1 MSINL
6 NKFDNG
12 TQDTRLSVRDKKQLD
27 SGLQSELQ
35 SAQSRRNQIVKGASM
50 RLFLMAMLVIPS
62 TALAGWSLYEIFL
75 PNGLTNLE
83 IAQLGLGLTLFAW
96 LCMAFW
102 TGIIGFVLQLFN
114 IDPLSLKKKP
124 SQPDFSVSLNQRH
137 AIVMPVYNEDTKRIM
152 VGFEAC
158 IRELMERESGNN
170 FDFFMLSDTRDAEK
184 ADAELRAFARLQ
196 RRIGDYAQHV
206 FYRRRENNTHRKV
219 GNLKEFCERWGG
231 NYEAMIV
238 LDADSVMTGERMED
252 LARRIEQAPNTALIQ
267 TIPMPVRQ
275 NTFFGRFV
283 QFAAHLY
290 SPMLATGLSFWQTD
304 SANYWGHNAIIRIA
318 PFMQHCGL
326 PTLKGRAPFGGEVL
340 SHDFVEAAL
349 LARAGW
355 EAYLLTDTAGS
366 YEEVPSNI
374 VDYAIRDR
382 RWVQGNIQHLGLLNV
397 KGLKMANRLHFLFG
411 AFAYISSLVLF
422 CTLALGTVDALIR
435 ATTVPQFFMSE
446 YQLFPSWQVAR
457 QDMMMVTMW
466 GTAALLFLPKLLGIT
481 LALIKRRS
489 DFGGA
494 WSLIKGATI
503 ELIMAML
510 IAPLM
515 MFYHSYFVISVFFG
529 FSVKW
534 EAQEREGRKVPWS
547 VAIKHTQIMSSLA
560 VAWGVTTFYFTPSL
574 FMWLLPVLVGMVLA
588 APVIRLTSSDALG
601 ITMRKWGVFV
611 IGEEVNEC
619 RALKRLKVA
628 MKHFAISHFAA
639 SRHEVDAP
647 ALPDSLWLTMP
658 EQVLNQKPEVRKPV
672 LAEQM

>member
-1 MSINL
+1 MSTNHSNSL
-6 NKFDNG
+6 
-12 TQDTRLSVRDKKQLD
+12 
-27 SGLQSELQ
+27 GLQEGLQ
-35 SAQSRRNQIVKGASM
+35 TKKPSTDASSTHSHLNTKGEHM
-50 RLFLMAMLVIPS
+50 RLFIMAMLVIPS

-114 IDPLSLKKKP
+114 IDPLSLRKK
-124 SQPDFSVSLNQRH
+124 QCVPDQDSPLVQKH
-137 AIVMPVYNEDTKRIM
+137 AVVMPVYNEDTRRIM

-158 IRELMERESGNN
+158 VREIMGSTQAEQ
-170 FDFFMLSDTRDAEK
+170 FDFFMLSDTRDEQKAE
-184 ADAELRAFARLQ
+184 AELRAWNRMTKRLGQ
-196 RRIGDYAQHV
+196 YASHV
-206 FYRRRENNTHRKV
+206 FYRRREENSHRKV
-219 GNLKEFCERWGG
+219 GNLKDFCERWGA
-231 NYEAMIV
+231 NYESMIV
-238 LDADSVMTGERMED
+238 LDADSIMSGERMLD
-252 LARRIEQAPNTALIQ
+252 LARRIEQNPDTALVQ

-275 NTFFGRFV
+275 DTFFGRFV

-326 PTLKGRAPFGGEVL
+326 PTLEGRAPFGGEVL

-349 LARAGW
+349 LRRAGW
-355 EAYLLTDTAGS
+355 QAYLLTDTTGS

-382 RWVQGNIQHLGLLNV
+382 RWVQGNIQHLGLLKV
-397 KGLKMANRLHFLFG
+397 KGLKTANRLHFLFG

-422 CTLALGTVDALIR
+422 CMLALGTADALIR
-435 ATTVPQFFMSE
+435 ATSVPDFFVSE

-489 DFGGA
+489 EFGGA
-494 WSLIKGATI
+494 FSLLKSAIL
-503 ELIMAML
+503 ELVMAVL

-515 MFYHSYFVISVFFG
+515 MFYHSYFVISVFIG
-529 FSVKW
+529 HSVKW

-547 VAIKHTQIMSSLA
+547 VAFKHTQIMSCLA
-560 VAWGVTTFYFTPSL
+560 VTWGVTTFYYTPSL
-574 FMWLLPVLVGMVLA
+574 FMWLLPVLIGMVLA
-588 APVIRLTSSDALG
+588 APIIRLSSSTHLG
-601 ITMRKWGVFV
+601 VSLRNWGVFV
-611 IGEEVNEC
+611 IDQEVKEC
-619 RALKRLKVA
+619 MALKRLRVA
-628 MKHFAISHFAA
+628 MNYFSISQYKA
-639 SRHEVDAP
+639 EVP
-647 ALPDSLWLTMP
+647 ALPDSLWVTMP
-658 EQVLNQKPEVRKPV
+658 EQALHQKPLPMQGIQQQT
-672 LAEQM
+672 A

>member
-1 MSINL
+1 MSTNHSNSL
-6 NKFDNG
+6 
-12 TQDTRLSVRDKKQLD
+12 
-27 SGLQSELQ
+27 GLQEGLQ
-35 SAQSRRNQIVKGASM
+35 TKKPSTDASSTHSHLNTKGEHM
-50 RLFLMAMLVIPS
+50 RLFIMAMLVIPS

-114 IDPLSLKKKP
+114 IDPLSLRKK
-124 SQPDFSVSLNQRH
+124 QCAPDQDSPLVQKH
-137 AIVMPVYNEDTKRIM
+137 AVVMPVYNEDTRRIM

-158 IRELMERESGNN
+158 VREIMGSTQAEQ
-170 FDFFMLSDTRDAEK
+170 FDFFMLSDTRDEQKAE
-184 ADAELRAFARLQ
+184 AELRAWNRMTKRLGQ
-196 RRIGDYAQHV
+196 YASHV
-206 FYRRRENNTHRKV
+206 FYRRREENSHRKV
-219 GNLKEFCERWGG
+219 GNLKDFCERWGA
-231 NYEAMIV
+231 NYESMIV
-238 LDADSVMTGERMED
+238 LDADSIMSGERMLD
-252 LARRIEQAPNTALIQ
+252 LARRIEQNPETALVQ

-275 NTFFGRFV
+275 DTFFGRFV

-326 PTLKGRAPFGGEVL
+326 PTLEGRAPFGGEVL

-349 LARAGW
+349 LRRAGW
-355 EAYLLTDTAGS
+355 QAYLLTDTTGS

-382 RWVQGNIQHLGLLNV
+382 RWVQGNIQHLGLLKV
-397 KGLKMANRLHFLFG
+397 KGLKTANRLHFLFG

-422 CTLALGTVDALIR
+422 CMLALGTADALIR
-435 ATTVPQFFMSE
+435 ATSVPDFFVSE

-489 DFGGA
+489 EFGGA
-494 WSLIKGATI
+494 FSLLKSAIL
-503 ELIMAML
+503 ELVMAVL

-515 MFYHSYFVISVFFG
+515 MFYHSYFVISVFIG
-529 FSVKW
+529 HSVKW

-547 VAIKHTQIMSSLA
+547 VAFKHTQIMSCLA
-560 VAWGVTTFYFTPSL
+560 VTWGVTTFYYTPSL
-574 FMWLLPVLVGMVLA
+574 FMWLLPVLIGMVLA
-588 APVIRLTSSDALG
+588 APIIRLSSSTHLG
-601 ITMRKWGVFV
+601 VSLRNWGVFV
-611 IGEEVNEC
+611 IDQEVKEC
-619 RALKRLKVA
+619 MALKRLRVA
-628 MKHFAISHFAA
+628 MNYFSISQYKA
-639 SRHEVDAP
+639 EVP
-647 ALPDSLWLTMP
+647 ALPDSLWVTMP
-658 EQVLNQKPEVRKPV
+658 EQALHQKPLPMQGIQQQ
-672 LAEQM
+672 AA

>member
-1 MSINL
+1 MSTNHSNSL
-6 NKFDNG
+6 
-12 TQDTRLSVRDKKQLD
+12 
-27 SGLQSELQ
+27 GLQEGLQ
-35 SAQSRRNQIVKGASM
+35 TKKPSTDASSTHSHLNTKGEHM
-50 RLFLMAMLVIPS
+50 RLFIMAMLVIPS

-114 IDPLSLKKKP
+114 IDPLSLRKK
-124 SQPDFSVSLNQRH
+124 QCAPDQVSPLVQKH
-137 AIVMPVYNEDTKRIM
+137 AVVMPVYNEDTRRIM

-158 IRELMERESGNN
+158 VREIMGSTQAEQ
-170 FDFFMLSDTRDAEK
+170 FDFFMLSDTRDEQKAE
-184 ADAELRAFARLQ
+184 AELRAWNRMTKRLG
-196 RRIGDYAQHV
+196 RYASHV
-206 FYRRRENNTHRKV
+206 FYRRREENSHRKV
-219 GNLKEFCERWGG
+219 GNLKDFCERWGA
-231 NYEAMIV
+231 NYESMIV
-238 LDADSVMTGERMED
+238 LDADSIMSGERMLD
-252 LARRIEQAPNTALIQ
+252 LARRIEQNPETALVQ

-275 NTFFGRFV
+275 DTFFGRFV

-326 PTLKGRAPFGGEVL
+326 PTLEGRAPFGGEVL

-349 LARAGW
+349 LRRAGW
-355 EAYLLTDTAGS
+355 QAYLLTDTTGS

-382 RWVQGNIQHLGLLNV
+382 RWVQGNIQHLGLLKV
-397 KGLKMANRLHFLFG
+397 KGLKTANRLHFLFG

-422 CTLALGTVDALIR
+422 CMLALGTADALIR
-435 ATTVPQFFMSE
+435 ATSVPDFFVSE

-489 DFGGA
+489 EFGGA
-494 WSLIKGATI
+494 FSLLKSAIL
-503 ELIMAML
+503 ELVMAVL

-515 MFYHSYFVISVFFG
+515 MFYHSYFVISVFIG
-529 FSVKW
+529 HSVKW

-547 VAIKHTQIMSSLA
+547 VAFKHTQIMSCLA
-560 VAWGVTTFYFTPSL
+560 VIWGVTTFYYTPSL
-574 FMWLLPVLVGMVLA
+574 FMWLLPVLIGMVLA
-588 APVIRLTSSDALG
+588 APIIRLSSSTHLG
-601 ITMRKWGVFV
+601 VSLRNWGVFV
-611 IGEEVNEC
+611 IDQEVKEC
-619 RALKRLKVA
+619 MALKRLRVA
-628 MKHFAISHFAA
+628 MNYFSISQYKA
-639 SRHEVDAP
+639 EVP
-647 ALPDSLWLTMP
+647 ALPDSLWVTMP
-658 EQVLNQKPEVRKPV
+658 EQALHQKPLPMQGIQQQ
-672 LAEQM
+672 AA

>member
-6 NKFDNG
+6 SKPNSK
-12 TQDTRLSVRDKKQLD
+12 QLSVANTR
-27 SGLQSELQ
+27 ERAN
-35 SAQSRRNQIVKGASM
+35 SAPTASNLIIKGEHM
-50 RLFLMAMLVIPS
+50 RLFIMAMLVIPS

-102 TGIIGFVLQLFN
+102 TGIIGFVLKLFR
-114 IDPLSLKKKP
+114 IDPLSLRKEQAAPGQDDKI
-124 SQPDFSVSLNQRH
+124 NQRH
-137 AIVMPVYNEDTKRIM
+137 AIVMPVYNEDTRRIM

-158 IRELMERESGNN
+158 VREIMKTSHSAQ
-170 FDFFMLSDTRDAEK
+170 FDFYMLSDTRDDDK
-184 ADAELRAFARLQ
+184 ADAELRAWQRMMKRLGSYSSQ
-196 RRIGDYAQHV
+196 V
-206 FYRRRENNTHRKV
+206 FYRRREKNLHRKV
-219 GNLKEFCERWGG
+219 GNLKDFCERWGA
-231 NYEAMIV
+231 NYESMIV
-238 LDADSVMTGERMED
+238 LDADSIMTAERMLD
-252 LARRIEQAPNTALIQ
+252 LARRIEQNPDTALVQ

-326 PTLKGRAPFGGEVL
+326 PTLEGRAPFGGEIL

-349 LARAGW
+349 LRRAGW
-355 EAYLLTDTAGS
+355 QAYLLTDTTGS

-382 RWVQGNIQHLGLLNV
+382 RWVQGNIQHLGLLKV
-397 KGLKMANRLHFLFG
+397 KGLKTANRLHFLFG

-422 CTLALGTVDALIR
+422 CMLALGTTDALIR
-435 ATTVPQFFMSE
+435 ATSVPEFFMSE

-481 LALIKRRS
+481 LALIQRRAE
-489 DFGGA
+489 FGGA
-494 WSLIKGATI
+494 LGLLKSATL
-503 ELIMAML
+503 ELLMAVL

-515 MFYHSYFVISVFFG
+515 MFYHSYFVLSVFVG
-529 FSVKW
+529 HSVKW
-534 EAQEREGRKVPWS
+534 EAQEREGRKVPWR
-547 VAIKHTQIMSSLA
+547 VAIKHTQLMSCLA
-560 VAWGVTTFYFTPSL
+560 IAWGVTTFYFTPSL
-574 FMWLLPVLVGMVLA
+574 FMWLLPVLSGMVLA

-601 ITMRKWGVFV
+601 IQMRKWGIFV
-611 IGEEVNEC
+611 IDQEVTEC
-619 RALKRLKVA
+619 MALKRLRVG
-628 MKHFAISHFAA
+628 MQHFAISQYQPDTP
-639 SRHEVDAP
+639 S
-647 ALPDSLWLTMP
+647 LPQSLWVSMP
-658 EQVLNQKPEVRKPV
+658 EQALNQKPLPKHVGARQP
-672 LAEQM
+672 A

>member
-1 MSINL
+1 MSTNHSNSL
-6 NKFDNG
+6 
-12 TQDTRLSVRDKKQLD
+12 
-27 SGLQSELQ
+27 GLQEGLQ
-35 SAQSRRNQIVKGASM
+35 TKKPSTDASSTHSHLNTKGEHM
-50 RLFLMAMLVIPS
+50 RLFIMAMLVIPS

-114 IDPLSLKKKP
+114 IDPLSLRKK
-124 SQPDFSVSLNQRH
+124 QCVPDQDSPLVQKH
-137 AIVMPVYNEDTKRIM
+137 AVVMPVYNEDTRRIM

-158 IRELMERESGNN
+158 VREIMGSAQAEQ
-170 FDFFMLSDTRDAEK
+170 FDFFMLSDTRDEQKAE
-184 ADAELRAFARLQ
+184 AELRAWNRMTKRLG
-196 RRIGDYAQHV
+196 RYASHV
-206 FYRRRENNTHRKV
+206 LYRRREEKSHRKV
-219 GNLKEFCERWGG
+219 GNLKDFCERWGA
-231 NYEAMIV
+231 NYESMIV
-238 LDADSVMTGERMED
+238 LDADSIMSGERMLD
-252 LARRIEQAPNTALIQ
+252 LARRIEQNPDTALVQ

-275 NTFFGRFV
+275 DTFFGRFV

-326 PTLKGRAPFGGEVL
+326 PTLEGRAPFGGEVL

-349 LARAGW
+349 LRRAGW
-355 EAYLLTDTAGS
+355 QAYLLTDTTGS

-382 RWVQGNIQHLGLLNV
+382 RWVQGNIQHLGLLKV
-397 KGLKMANRLHFLFG
+397 KGLKTANRLHFLFG

-422 CTLALGTVDALIR
+422 CMLALGTADALIR
-435 ATTVPQFFMSE
+435 ATSVPDFFVSE

-489 DFGGA
+489 EFGGA
-494 WSLIKGATI
+494 FSLLKSAIL
-503 ELIMAML
+503 ELVMAVL

-515 MFYHSYFVISVFFG
+515 MFYHSYFVISVFIG
-529 FSVKW
+529 HSVKW

-547 VAIKHTQIMSSLA
+547 VAFKHTQIMSCLA
-560 VAWGVTTFYFTPSL
+560 VIWGVTTFYYTPSL
-574 FMWLLPVLVGMVLA
+574 FMWLLPVLIGMVLA
-588 APVIRLTSSDALG
+588 APIIRLSSSTHLG
-601 ITMRKWGVFV
+601 VSLRNWGVFV
-611 IGEEVNEC
+611 IDQEVKEC
-619 RALKRLKVA
+619 MALKRLRVA
-628 MKHFAISHFAA
+628 MNYFSISQYKA
-639 SRHEVDAP
+639 EVP
-647 ALPDSLWLTMP
+647 ALPDSLWVTMP
-658 EQVLNQKPEVRKPV
+658 EQALHQKPLPMQGIQQQT
-672 LAEQM
+672 A

>member
-1 MSINL
+1 MSTNHSNSL
-6 NKFDNG
+6 
-12 TQDTRLSVRDKKQLD
+12 
-27 SGLQSELQ
+27 GLQEGLQ
-35 SAQSRRNQIVKGASM
+35 TKKPSTDASSTHSHLNTKGEHM
-50 RLFLMAMLVIPS
+50 RLFIMAMLVIPS

-114 IDPLSLKKKP
+114 IDPLSLRKK
-124 SQPDFSVSLNQRH
+124 QCAPDQDSPLVQKH
-137 AIVMPVYNEDTKRIM
+137 AVVMPVYNEDTRRIM

-158 IRELMERESGNN
+158 VREIMGSAQAEQ
-170 FDFFMLSDTRDAEK
+170 FDFFMLSDTRDEQKAE
-184 ADAELRAFARLQ
+184 AELRAWNRMTKRLG
-196 RRIGDYAQHV
+196 RYASHV
-206 FYRRRENNTHRKV
+206 FYRRREENSHRKV
-219 GNLKEFCERWGG
+219 GNLKDFCERWGA
-231 NYEAMIV
+231 NYESMIV
-238 LDADSVMTGERMED
+238 LDADSIMSGERMLD
-252 LARRIEQAPNTALIQ
+252 LARRIEQNPETALVQ

-275 NTFFGRFV
+275 DTFFGRFV

-326 PTLKGRAPFGGEVL
+326 PTLEGRAPFGGEVL

-349 LARAGW
+349 LRRAGW
-355 EAYLLTDTAGS
+355 RAYLLTDTTGS

-382 RWVQGNIQHLGLLNV
+382 RWVQGNIQHLGLLKV
-397 KGLKMANRLHFLFG
+397 KGLKTANRLHFLFG

-422 CTLALGTVDALIR
+422 CMLALGTADALIR
-435 ATTVPQFFMSE
+435 ATSVPDFFVSE

-489 DFGGA
+489 EFGGA
-494 WSLIKGATI
+494 FSLLKSAIL
-503 ELIMAML
+503 ELVMAVL

-515 MFYHSYFVISVFFG
+515 MFYHSYFVISVFIG
-529 FSVKW
+529 HSVKW

-547 VAIKHTQIMSSLA
+547 VAFKHTQIMSCLA
-560 VAWGVTTFYFTPSL
+560 VIWGVTTFYYTPSL
-574 FMWLLPVLVGMVLA
+574 FMWLLPVLIGMVLA
-588 APVIRLTSSDALG
+588 APIIRLSSSTHLG
-601 ITMRKWGVFV
+601 VSLRNWGVFV
-611 IGEEVNEC
+611 IDQEVKEC
-619 RALKRLKVA
+619 MALKRLRVA
-628 MKHFAISHFAA
+628 MNYFSISQYKA
-639 SRHEVDAP
+639 EVP
-647 ALPDSLWLTMP
+647 ALPDSLWVTMP
-658 EQVLNQKPEVRKPV
+658 EQALHQKPLPMQGIQQQ
-672 LAEQM
+672 AA

>member
-1 MSINL
+1 
-6 NKFDNG
+6 
-12 TQDTRLSVRDKKQLD
+12 
-27 SGLQSELQ
+27 
-35 SAQSRRNQIVKGASM
+35 M
-50 RLFLMAMLVIPS
+50 RLFIMAMLVIPS

-102 TGIIGFVLQLFN
+102 TGIIGFFLQLFN
-114 IDPLSLKKKP
+114 IDPLSLRRNQTP
-124 SQPDFSVSLNQRH
+124 PDATVSLTQKH
-137 AIVMPVYNEDTKRIM
+137 AVVMPVYNEDTRRIM

-158 IRELMERESGNN
+158 IRELMESDNSSK
-170 FDFFMLSDTRDAEK
+170 FDFFMLSDTRDMEK
-184 ADAELRAFARLQ
+184 ADAELRAFSRLKKRLGAFSSQ
-196 RRIGDYAQHV
+196 V
-206 FYRRRENNTHRKV
+206 FYRRREQNLHRKV
-219 GNLKEFCERWGG
+219 GNLKEFCERWGA
-231 NYEAMIV
+231 NYESMIV
-238 LDADSVMTGERMED
+238 LDADSVMTGERMQD
-252 LARRIEQAPNTALIQ
+252 LARRIEQNPDTALVQ

-326 PTLKGRAPFGGEVL
+326 PTLEGRAPFGGEIL

-349 LARAGW
+349 LRRAGW
-355 EAYLLTDTAGS
+355 QAYLLTDTTGS

-411 AFAYISSLVLF
+411 AFAYISSLILF
-422 CTLALGTVDALIR
+422 CMLALGTADALIR
-435 ATTVPQFFMSE
+435 ATSVPEFFVSE

-481 LALIKRRS
+481 LALIKRRGE
-489 DFGGA
+489 FGGA
-494 WSLIKGATI
+494 WSLLKGAAI
-503 ELIMAML
+503 ELTMAVL

-515 MFYHSYFVISVFFG
+515 MFYHSYFVISVFVG
-529 FSVKW
+529 HSVKW
-534 EAQEREGRKVPWS
+534 EAQEREGRKVPWK
-547 VAIKHTQIMSSLA
+547 VAIKHTQIMSCLA

-588 APVIRLTSSDALG
+588 APVIRLTSSDKLG
-601 ITMRKWGVFV
+601 IAMRKWGVF
-611 IGEEVNEC
+611 IIDQEVNEC
-619 RALKRLKVA
+619 KALKRLRVA
-628 MKHFAISHFAA
+628 MGYFAISQHKA
-639 SRHEVDAP
+639 EVP
-647 ALPDSLWLTMP
+647 ALPDNVWQSMP
-658 EQVLNQKPEVRKPV
+658 EQVLSQKPLPMRHRLPNS
-672 LAEQM
+672 A

>member
-1 MSINL
+1 MSTNHSNSL
-6 NKFDNG
+6 
-12 TQDTRLSVRDKKQLD
+12 
-27 SGLQSELQ
+27 GLQEGLQ
-35 SAQSRRNQIVKGASM
+35 TKKPSTDASSTHSHLNTKGEHM
-50 RLFLMAMLVIPS
+50 RLFIMAMLVIPS

-114 IDPLSLKKKP
+114 IDPLSLRKK
-124 SQPDFSVSLNQRH
+124 QCAPDQDSPLVQKH
-137 AIVMPVYNEDTKRIM
+137 AVVMPVYNEDTRRIM

-158 IRELMERESGNN
+158 VREIMGSAQAEQ
-170 FDFFMLSDTRDAEK
+170 FDFFMLSDTRDEQKAE
-184 ADAELRAFARLQ
+184 AELRAWNRMTKRLG
-196 RRIGDYAQHV
+196 RYASHV
-206 FYRRRENNTHRKV
+206 LYRRREEKSHRKV
-219 GNLKEFCERWGG
+219 GNLKDFCERWGA
-231 NYEAMIV
+231 NYESMIV
-238 LDADSVMTGERMED
+238 LDADSIMSGERMLD
-252 LARRIEQAPNTALIQ
+252 LARRIEQNPDTALVQ

-275 NTFFGRFV
+275 DTFFGRFV

-326 PTLKGRAPFGGEVL
+326 PTLEGRAPFGGEVL

-349 LARAGW
+349 LRRAGW
-355 EAYLLTDTAGS
+355 QAYLLTDTTGS

-382 RWVQGNIQHLGLLNV
+382 RWVQGNIQHLGLLKV
-397 KGLKMANRLHFLFG
+397 KGLKTANRLHFLFG

-422 CTLALGTVDALIR
+422 CMLALGTADALIR
-435 ATTVPQFFMSE
+435 ATSVPDFFVSE

-489 DFGGA
+489 EFGGA
-494 WSLIKGATI
+494 FSLLKSAIL
-503 ELIMAML
+503 ELVMAVL

-515 MFYHSYFVISVFFG
+515 MFYHSYFVISVFIG
-529 FSVKW
+529 HSVKW

-547 VAIKHTQIMSSLA
+547 VAFKHTQIMSCLA
-560 VAWGVTTFYFTPSL
+560 VIWGVTTFYYTPSL
-574 FMWLLPVLVGMVLA
+574 FMWLLPVLIGMVLA
-588 APVIRLTSSDALG
+588 APIIRLYSSTHLG
-601 ITMRKWGVFV
+601 VSLRNWGVFV
-611 IGEEVNEC
+611 IDQEVKEC
-619 RALKRLKVA
+619 MALKRLRVA
-628 MKHFAISHFAA
+628 MNYFSISQYKA
-639 SRHEVDAP
+639 EVP
-647 ALPDSLWLTMP
+647 ALPDSLWVTMP
-658 EQVLNQKPEVRKPV
+658 EQALHQKPLPMQGIQQQT
-672 LAEQM
+672 A

>member
-1 MSINL
+1 MSTNHSNSL
-6 NKFDNG
+6 
-12 TQDTRLSVRDKKQLD
+12 
-27 SGLQSELQ
+27 GLQEGLQ
-35 SAQSRRNQIVKGASM
+35 TKKPSTDASSTHSHLNTKGEHM
-50 RLFLMAMLVIPS
+50 RLFIMAMLVIPS

-114 IDPLSLKKKP
+114 IDPLSLRKK
-124 SQPDFSVSLNQRH
+124 QCAPDQDSPLVQKH
-137 AIVMPVYNEDTKRIM
+137 AVVMPVYNEDTRRIM

-158 IRELMERESGNN
+158 VREIMGSTQAEQ
-170 FDFFMLSDTRDAEK
+170 FDFFMLSDTRDEQKAE
-184 ADAELRAFARLQ
+184 AELRAWNRMTKRLGQ
-196 RRIGDYAQHV
+196 YASHV
-206 FYRRRENNTHRKV
+206 FYRRREENSHRKV
-219 GNLKEFCERWGG
+219 GNLKDFCERWGA
-231 NYEAMIV
+231 NYESMIV
-238 LDADSVMTGERMED
+238 LDADSIMSGERMLD
-252 LARRIEQAPNTALIQ
+252 LARRIEQNPDTALVQ

-275 NTFFGRFV
+275 DTFFGRFV

-326 PTLKGRAPFGGEVL
+326 PTLEGRAPFGGEVL

-349 LARAGW
+349 LRRAGW
-355 EAYLLTDTAGS
+355 QAYLLTDTTGS

-382 RWVQGNIQHLGLLNV
+382 RWVQGNIQHLGLLKV
-397 KGLKMANRLHFLFG
+397 KGLKTANRLHFLFG

-422 CTLALGTVDALIR
+422 CMLALGTADALIR
-435 ATTVPQFFMSE
+435 ATSVPDFFVSE

-489 DFGGA
+489 EFGGA
-494 WSLIKGATI
+494 FSLLKSAIL
-503 ELIMAML
+503 ELVMAVL

-515 MFYHSYFVISVFFG
+515 MFYHSYFVISVFIG
-529 FSVKW
+529 HSVKW

-547 VAIKHTQIMSSLA
+547 VAFKHTQIMSCLA
-560 VAWGVTTFYFTPSL
+560 VIWGVTTFYYTPSL
-574 FMWLLPVLVGMVLA
+574 FMWLLPVLIGMVLA
-588 APVIRLTSSDALG
+588 APIIRLSSSTHLG
-601 ITMRKWGVFV
+601 VSLRNWGVFV
-611 IGEEVNEC
+611 IDQEVKEC
-619 RALKRLKVA
+619 RALKRLRVA
-628 MKHFAISHFAA
+628 MNYFSISQYKA
-639 SRHEVDAP
+639 EVP
-647 ALPDSLWLTMP
+647 ALPDSLWVTMP
-658 EQVLNQKPEVRKPV
+658 EQALHQKPLPMQGIQQQ
-672 LAEQM
+672 AA

>member
-1 MSINL
+1 MSTNHS
-6 NKFDNG
+6 N
-12 TQDTRLSVRDKKQLD
+12 SLD
-27 SGLQSELQ
+27 LQEGLQPKKPSTDASSTHSHL
-35 SAQSRRNQIVKGASM
+35 NTKGEHM
-50 RLFLMAMLVIPS
+50 RLFIMAMLVIPS

-114 IDPLSLKKKP
+114 IDPLSLRKK
-124 SQPDFSVSLNQRH
+124 QCAPDQDSPLVQKH
-137 AIVMPVYNEDTKRIM
+137 AVVMPVYNEDTRRIM

-158 IRELMERESGNN
+158 VREIMGSTQAEQ
-170 FDFFMLSDTRDAEK
+170 FDFFMLSDTRDEQKAE
-184 ADAELRAFARLQ
+184 AELRAWNRMTKRLG
-196 RRIGDYAQHV
+196 RYASHV
-206 FYRRRENNTHRKV
+206 FYRRREENSHRKV
-219 GNLKEFCERWGG
+219 GNLKDFCERWGA
-231 NYEAMIV
+231 NYESMIV
-238 LDADSVMTGERMED
+238 LDADSVMSGERMLD
-252 LARRIEQAPNTALIQ
+252 LARRIEQNPDTALVQ

-275 NTFFGRFV
+275 DTFFGRFV

-326 PTLKGRAPFGGEVL
+326 PTLEGRAPFGGEVL

-349 LARAGW
+349 LRRAGW
-355 EAYLLTDTAGS
+355 QAYLLTDTTGS

-397 KGLKMANRLHFLFG
+397 KGLKTANRLHFLFG

-422 CTLALGTVDALIR
+422 CMLALGTADALIR
-435 ATTVPQFFMSE
+435 ATSVPEFFVSE

-466 GTAALLFLPKLLGIT
+466 GTAALLFLPKLLGIA

-489 DFGGA
+489 EFGGGF
-494 WSLIKGATI
+494 SLLKSAML
-503 ELIMAML
+503 ELVMAVL

-515 MFYHSYFVISVFFG
+515 MFYHSYFVVSVFIG
-529 FSVKW
+529 HSVKW

-547 VAIKHTQIMSSLA
+547 VAFKHTQIMSCLA
-560 VAWGVTTFYFTPSL
+560 VIWGVTTFYFTPSL
-574 FMWLLPVLVGMVLA
+574 FMWLLPVLIGMVLA
-588 APVIRLTSSDALG
+588 APIIRLSSSTQLG
-601 ITMRKWGVFV
+601 VSLRKWGVFV
-611 IGEEVNEC
+611 IDQEVKEC
-619 RALKRLKVA
+619 MALKRLRVS
-628 MKHFAISHFAA
+628 MDYFSISQYKAQ
-639 SRHEVDAP
+639 VP
-647 ALPDSLWLTMP
+647 ALPDSLWVTMP
-658 EQVLNQKPEVRKPV
+658 EQALNQKPLPMHGIHQQ
-672 LAEQM
+672 AA

>member
-1 MSINL
+1 MSTNHSNSL
-6 NKFDNG
+6 
-12 TQDTRLSVRDKKQLD
+12 
-27 SGLQSELQ
+27 GLQEGLQ
-35 SAQSRRNQIVKGASM
+35 TKKPSTDASSTHSHLNTKGEHM
-50 RLFLMAMLVIPS
+50 RLFIMAMLVIPS

-114 IDPLSLKKKP
+114 IDPLSLRKK
-124 SQPDFSVSLNQRH
+124 QCVPDQDSPLVQKH
-137 AIVMPVYNEDTKRIM
+137 AVVMPVYNEDTRRIM

-158 IRELMERESGNN
+158 VREIMGSAQAEQ
-170 FDFFMLSDTRDAEK
+170 FDFFMLSDTRDEQKAE
-184 ADAELRAFARLQ
+184 AELRAWNRMTKRLG
-196 RRIGDYAQHV
+196 RYASHV
-206 FYRRRENNTHRKV
+206 LYRRREENSHRKV
-219 GNLKEFCERWGG
+219 GNLKDFCERWGA
-231 NYEAMIV
+231 NYESMIV
-238 LDADSVMTGERMED
+238 LDADSIMSGERMLD
-252 LARRIEQAPNTALIQ
+252 LARRIEQNPDTALVQ

-275 NTFFGRFV
+275 DTFFGRFV

-326 PTLKGRAPFGGEVL
+326 PTLEGRAPFGGEVL

-349 LARAGW
+349 LRRAGW
-355 EAYLLTDTAGS
+355 QAYLLTDTTGS

-382 RWVQGNIQHLGLLNV
+382 RWVQGNIQHLGLLKV
-397 KGLKMANRLHFLFG
+397 KGLKTANRLHFLFG

-422 CTLALGTVDALIR
+422 CMLALGTADALIR
-435 ATTVPQFFMSE
+435 ATSVPDFFVSE

-489 DFGGA
+489 EFGGA
-494 WSLIKGATI
+494 FSLLKSAIL
-503 ELIMAML
+503 ELVMAVL

-515 MFYHSYFVISVFFG
+515 MFYHSYFVISVFIG
-529 FSVKW
+529 HSVKW

-547 VAIKHTQIMSSLA
+547 VAFKHTQIMSCLA
-560 VAWGVTTFYFTPSL
+560 VIWGVTTFYYTPSL
-574 FMWLLPVLVGMVLA
+574 FMWLLPVLIGMVLA
-588 APVIRLTSSDALG
+588 APIIRLSSSTHLG
-601 ITMRKWGVFV
+601 VSLRNWGVFV
-611 IGEEVNEC
+611 IDQEVKEC
-619 RALKRLKVA
+619 MALKRLRVA
-628 MKHFAISHFAA
+628 MNYFSISQYKA
-639 SRHEVDAP
+639 EVP
-647 ALPDSLWLTMP
+647 ALPDSLWVTMP
-658 EQVLNQKPEVRKPV
+658 EQALHQKPLPMQGIQQQT
-672 LAEQM
+672 A

>member
-1 MSINL
+1 MSTNHSNSL
-6 NKFDNG
+6 
-12 TQDTRLSVRDKKQLD
+12 
-27 SGLQSELQ
+27 GLQEGLQ
-35 SAQSRRNQIVKGASM
+35 TKKPSTDASSTHSHLNTKGEHM
-50 RLFLMAMLVIPS
+50 RLFIMAMLVIPS

-114 IDPLSLKKKP
+114 IDPLSLRKK
-124 SQPDFSVSLNQRH
+124 QCVPDQDSPLVQKH
-137 AIVMPVYNEDTKRIM
+137 AVVMPVYNEDTRRIM

-158 IRELMERESGNN
+158 VREIMGSAQAEQ
-170 FDFFMLSDTRDAEK
+170 FDFFMLSDTRDEQKAE
-184 ADAELRAFARLQ
+184 AELRAWNRMTKRLG
-196 RRIGDYAQHV
+196 RYASHV
-206 FYRRRENNTHRKV
+206 LYRRREENSHRKV
-219 GNLKEFCERWGG
+219 GNLKDFCERWGA
-231 NYEAMIV
+231 NYESMIV
-238 LDADSVMTGERMED
+238 LDADSIMSGERMLD
-252 LARRIEQAPNTALIQ
+252 LARRIEQNPDTALVQ

-275 NTFFGRFV
+275 DTFFGRFV

-326 PTLKGRAPFGGEVL
+326 PTLEGRAPFGGEVL

-349 LARAGW
+349 LRRAGW
-355 EAYLLTDTAGS
+355 QAYLLTDTTGS

-382 RWVQGNIQHLGLLNV
+382 RWVQGNIQHLGLLKV
-397 KGLKMANRLHFLFG
+397 KGLKTANRLHFLFG

-422 CTLALGTVDALIR
+422 CMLALGTADALIR
-435 ATTVPQFFMSE
+435 ATSVPDFFVSE

-489 DFGGA
+489 EFGGA
-494 WSLIKGATI
+494 FSLLKSAIL
-503 ELIMAML
+503 ELVMAVL

-515 MFYHSYFVISVFFG
+515 MFYHSYFVISVFIG
-529 FSVKW
+529 HSVKW

-547 VAIKHTQIMSSLA
+547 VAFKHTQIMSCLA
-560 VAWGVTTFYFTPSL
+560 VIWGVTTFYYTPSL
-574 FMWLLPVLVGMVLA
+574 FMWLLPVLIGMVLA
-588 APVIRLTSSDALG
+588 APIIRLSSSTHLG
-601 ITMRKWGVFV
+601 VSLRNWGVFV
-611 IGEEVNEC
+611 IDQEVKEC
-619 RALKRLKVA
+619 MALKRLRVA
-628 MKHFAISHFAA
+628 MNYFSISQYKA
-639 SRHEVDAP
+639 EVP
-647 ALPDSLWLTMP
+647 ALPDSLWVTMP
-658 EQVLNQKPEVRKPV
+658 EQALHQKPLPMQGIQQQ
-672 LAEQM
+672 AA

>member
-1 MSINL
+1 MSTNHSNSL
-6 NKFDNG
+6 
-12 TQDTRLSVRDKKQLD
+12 
-27 SGLQSELQ
+27 GLQEGLQ
-35 SAQSRRNQIVKGASM
+35 TKKPSTDASSTHSHLNTKGEHM
-50 RLFLMAMLVIPS
+50 RLFIMAMLVIPS

-114 IDPLSLKKKP
+114 IDPLSLRKK
-124 SQPDFSVSLNQRH
+124 QCAPDQVSPLVQKH
-137 AIVMPVYNEDTKRIM
+137 AVVMPVYNEDTRRIM

-158 IRELMERESGNN
+158 VREIMGSAQAEQ
-170 FDFFMLSDTRDAEK
+170 FDFFMLSDTRDEQKAE
-184 ADAELRAFARLQ
+184 AELRAWNRMTKRLG
-196 RRIGDYAQHV
+196 RYASHV
-206 FYRRRENNTHRKV
+206 FYRRREENSHRKV
-219 GNLKEFCERWGG
+219 GNLKDFCERWGA
-231 NYEAMIV
+231 NYESMIV
-238 LDADSVMTGERMED
+238 LDADSIMSGERMLD
-252 LARRIEQAPNTALIQ
+252 LARRIEQNPETALVQ

-275 NTFFGRFV
+275 DTFFGRFV

-326 PTLKGRAPFGGEVL
+326 PTLEGRAPFGGEVL

-349 LARAGW
+349 LRRAGW
-355 EAYLLTDTAGS
+355 QAYLLTDTTGS

-382 RWVQGNIQHLGLLNV
+382 RWVQGNIQHLGLLKV
-397 KGLKMANRLHFLFG
+397 KGLKTANRLHFLFG

-422 CTLALGTVDALIR
+422 CMLALGTADALIR
-435 ATTVPQFFMSE
+435 ATSVPDFFVSE

-489 DFGGA
+489 EFGGA
-494 WSLIKGATI
+494 FSLLKSAIL
-503 ELIMAML
+503 ELVMAVL

-515 MFYHSYFVISVFFG
+515 MFYHSYFVISVFIG
-529 FSVKW
+529 HSVKW

-547 VAIKHTQIMSSLA
+547 VAFKHTQIMSCLA
-560 VAWGVTTFYFTPSL
+560 VIWGVTTFYYTPSL
-574 FMWLLPVLVGMVLA
+574 FMWLLPVLIGMVLA
-588 APVIRLTSSDALG
+588 ALIIRLSSSTHLG
-601 ITMRKWGVFV
+601 VSLRNWGVFV
-611 IGEEVNEC
+611 IDQEVKEC
-619 RALKRLKVA
+619 MALKRLRVA
-628 MKHFAISHFAA
+628 MNYFSISQYKA
-639 SRHEVDAP
+639 EVP
-647 ALPDSLWLTMP
+647 ALPDSLWVTMP
-658 EQVLNQKPEVRKPV
+658 EQALHQKPLPMQGIQQQ
-672 LAEQM
+672 AA

>member
-1 MSINL
+1 MSTNHSNSL
-6 NKFDNG
+6 
-12 TQDTRLSVRDKKQLD
+12 
-27 SGLQSELQ
+27 GLQEGLQ
-35 SAQSRRNQIVKGASM
+35 TKKPSTDASSTHSHLNTKGEHM
-50 RLFLMAMLVIPS
+50 RLFIMAMLVIPS

-114 IDPLSLKKKP
+114 IDPLSLRKK
-124 SQPDFSVSLNQRH
+124 QCAPDQDSPLVQKH
-137 AIVMPVYNEDTKRIM
+137 AVVMPVYNEDTRRIM

-158 IRELMERESGNN
+158 VREIMGSAQAEQ
-170 FDFFMLSDTRDAEK
+170 FDFFMLSDTRDEQKAE
-184 ADAELRAFARLQ
+184 AELRAWNRMTKRLG
-196 RRIGDYAQHV
+196 RYASHV
-206 FYRRRENNTHRKV
+206 FYRRREENSHRKV
-219 GNLKEFCERWGG
+219 GNLKDFCERWGA
-231 NYEAMIV
+231 NYESMIV
-238 LDADSVMTGERMED
+238 LDADSIMSGERMLD
-252 LARRIEQAPNTALIQ
+252 LARRIEQNPETALVQ

-275 NTFFGRFV
+275 DTFFGRFV

-326 PTLKGRAPFGGEVL
+326 PTLEGRAPFGGEVL

-349 LARAGW
+349 LRRAGW
-355 EAYLLTDTAGS
+355 QAYLLTDTTGS

-382 RWVQGNIQHLGLLNV
+382 RWVQGNIQHLGLLKV
-397 KGLKMANRLHFLFG
+397 KGLKTANRLHFLFG

-422 CTLALGTVDALIR
+422 CMLALGTADALIR
-435 ATTVPQFFMSE
+435 ATSVPDFFVSE

-489 DFGGA
+489 EFGGA
-494 WSLIKGATI
+494 FSLLKSAIL
-503 ELIMAML
+503 ELVMAVL

-515 MFYHSYFVISVFFG
+515 MFYHSYFVISVFIG
-529 FSVKW
+529 HSVKW

-547 VAIKHTQIMSSLA
+547 VAFKHTQIMSCLA
-560 VAWGVTTFYFTPSL
+560 VIWGVTTFYYTPSL
-574 FMWLLPVLVGMVLA
+574 FMWLLPVLIGMVLA
-588 APVIRLTSSDALG
+588 APIIRLSSSTHLG
-601 ITMRKWGVFV
+601 VSLRNWGVFV
-611 IGEEVNEC
+611 IDQEVKEC
-619 RALKRLKVA
+619 MALKRLRVA
-628 MKHFAISHFAA
+628 MNYFSISQYKA
-639 SRHEVDAP
+639 EVP
-647 ALPDSLWLTMP
+647 ALPDSLWVTMP
-658 EQVLNQKPEVRKPV
+658 EQALHQKPLPMQGIQQQT
-672 LAEQM
+672 A

>member
-1 MSINL
+1 MSTNHSNSL
-6 NKFDNG
+6 
-12 TQDTRLSVRDKKQLD
+12 
-27 SGLQSELQ
+27 GLQEGLQ
-35 SAQSRRNQIVKGASM
+35 TKKPSTDASSTHSHLNTKGEHM
-50 RLFLMAMLVIPS
+50 RLFIMAMLVIPS

-114 IDPLSLKKKP
+114 IDPLSLRKK
-124 SQPDFSVSLNQRH
+124 QCAPDQDSPLVQKH
-137 AIVMPVYNEDTKRIM
+137 AVVMPVYNEDTRRIM

-158 IRELMERESGNN
+158 VREIMGSTQAEQ
-170 FDFFMLSDTRDAEK
+170 FDFFMLSDTRDEQKAE
-184 ADAELRAFARLQ
+184 AELRAWNRMTKRLG
-196 RRIGDYAQHV
+196 RYASHV
-206 FYRRRENNTHRKV
+206 FYRRREENSHRKV
-219 GNLKEFCERWGG
+219 GNLKDFCERWGA
-231 NYEAMIV
+231 NYESMIV
-238 LDADSVMTGERMED
+238 LDADSIMSGERMLD
-252 LARRIEQAPNTALIQ
+252 LARRIEQNPETALVQ

-275 NTFFGRFV
+275 DTFFGRFV

-326 PTLKGRAPFGGEVL
+326 PTLEGRAPFGGEVL

-349 LARAGW
+349 LRRAGW
-355 EAYLLTDTAGS
+355 QAYLLTDTTGS

-382 RWVQGNIQHLGLLNV
+382 RWVQGNIQHLGLLKV
-397 KGLKMANRLHFLFG
+397 KGLKTANRLHFLFG

-422 CTLALGTVDALIR
+422 CMLALGTADALIR
-435 ATTVPQFFMSE
+435 ATSVPDFFVSE

-489 DFGGA
+489 EFGGA
-494 WSLIKGATI
+494 FSLLKSAIL
-503 ELIMAML
+503 ELVMAVL

-515 MFYHSYFVISVFFG
+515 MFYHSYFVISVFIG
-529 FSVKW
+529 HSVKW

-547 VAIKHTQIMSSLA
+547 VAFKHTQIMSCLA
-560 VAWGVTTFYFTPSL
+560 VIWGVTTFYYTPSL
-574 FMWLLPVLVGMVLA
+574 FMWLLPVLIGMVLA
-588 APVIRLTSSDALG
+588 APIIRLSSSTHLG
-601 ITMRKWGVFV
+601 VSLRNWGVFV
-611 IGEEVNEC
+611 IDQEVKEC
-619 RALKRLKVA
+619 MALKRLRVA
-628 MKHFAISHFAA
+628 MNYFSISQYKA
-639 SRHEVDAP
+639 EVP
-647 ALPDSLWLTMP
+647 ALPDSLWVTMP
-658 EQVLNQKPEVRKPV
+658 EQALHQKPLPMQGIQQQ
-672 LAEQM
+672 AA

>member
-1 MSINL
+1 MSTNQ
-6 NKFDNG
+6 NKD
-12 TQDTRLSVRDKKQLD
+12 LSVQPSDASKAEGTIAQHD
-27 SGLQSELQ
+27 VQSTT
-35 SAQSRRNQIVKGASM
+35 STWIIKGDAM
-50 RLFLMAMLVIPS
+50 RLVIMAMLVIPS

-102 TGIIGFVLQLFN
+102 TGIIGFVLQLFD
-114 IDPLSLKKKP
+114 IDPLSLRKNQP
-124 SQPDFSVSLNQRH
+124 SPDKHASLHKRH
-137 AIVMPVYNEDTKRIM
+137 AVVMPVYNEDTRRIM

-158 IRELMERESGNN
+158 IRELMDSDNASQ
-170 FDFFMLSDTRDAEK
+170 FDFFMLSDTRDTEK
-184 ADAELRAFARLQ
+184 ADAELRAFTRLQ
-196 RRIGDYAQHV
+196 KRLGRYAKQV
-206 FYRRRENNTHRKV
+206 FYRRREQNLHRKV

-238 LDADSVMTGERMED
+238 LDADSVMSGERMQD
-252 LARRIEQAPNTALIQ
+252 LARRIEQNPDTALVQ

-326 PTLKGRAPFGGEVL
+326 PTLEGRAPFGGEIL

-349 LARAGW
+349 LRRAGW
-355 EAYLLTDTAGS
+355 QAYLLTDTTGS

-411 AFAYISSLVLF
+411 AFAYISSLILF
-422 CTLALGTVDALIR
+422 CMLALGTADALIR
-435 ATTVPQFFMSE
+435 ATSVPEFFVSE

-466 GTAALLFLPKLLGIT
+466 GTAALLFLPKLLGIA
-481 LALIKRRS
+481 LALIKRREA
-489 DFGGA
+489 FGGA
-494 WSLIKGATI
+494 WSLLKGAAV
-503 ELIMAML
+503 ELAMAVL

-515 MFYHSYFVISVFFG
+515 MFYHSYFVISVFVG
-529 FSVKW
+529 HSVKW
-534 EAQEREGRKVPWS
+534 EAQEREGRKVPWK
-547 VAIKHTQIMSSLA
+547 VAIKHTQIMSCLA

-574 FMWLLPVLVGMVLA
+574 FIWLLPVLVGMVLA
-588 APVIRLTSSDALG
+588 APVIRLTSSDKLG
-601 ITMRKWGVFV
+601 LVMRKWGVFV
-611 IGEEVNEC
+611 IDQERNEC
-619 RALKRLKVA
+619 KALKRLRVA
-628 MKHFAISHFAA
+628 MSYFAISQ
-639 SRHEVDAP
+639 HEPEVP
-647 ALPDSLWLTMP
+647 ALPESLWLTMP
-658 EQVLNQKPEVRKPV
+658 EQVLTEKPLPMRHA
-672 LAEQM
+672 LANSA

>member
-1 MSINL
+1 MSTNHS
-6 NKFDNG
+6 N
-12 TQDTRLSVRDKKQLD
+12 SP
-27 SGLQSELQ
+27 GLQEGLQ
-35 SAQSRRNQIVKGASM
+35 TKKPSTDASSTHSHLNTKGEHM
-50 RLFLMAMLVIPS
+50 RLFIIAMLVIPS

-114 IDPLSLKKKP
+114 IDPLSLRKK
-124 SQPDFSVSLNQRH
+124 QCAPDQDSPLVQKH
-137 AIVMPVYNEDTKRIM
+137 AVVMPVYNEDTRRIM

-158 IRELMERESGNN
+158 VREIMGSAQAEQ
-170 FDFFMLSDTRDAEK
+170 FDFFMLSDTRDEQKAE
-184 ADAELRAFARLQ
+184 AELRAWNRMTKRLG
-196 RRIGDYAQHV
+196 RYASHV
-206 FYRRRENNTHRKV
+206 FYRRREENSHRKV
-219 GNLKEFCERWGG
+219 GNLKDFCERWGA
-231 NYEAMIV
+231 NYESMIV
-238 LDADSVMTGERMED
+238 LDADSIMSGERMLD
-252 LARRIEQAPNTALIQ
+252 LARRIEQNPETALVQ

-275 NTFFGRFV
+275 DTFFGRFV

-326 PTLKGRAPFGGEVL
+326 PTLEGRAPFGGEVL

-349 LARAGW
+349 LRRAGW
-355 EAYLLTDTAGS
+355 QAYLLTDTTGS

-382 RWVQGNIQHLGLLNV
+382 RWVQGNIQHLGLLKV
-397 KGLKMANRLHFLFG
+397 KGLKTANRLHFLFG

-422 CTLALGTVDALIR
+422 CMLALGTADALIR
-435 ATTVPQFFMSE
+435 ATSVPDFFVSE

-489 DFGGA
+489 EFGGA
-494 WSLIKGATI
+494 FSLLKSAIL
-503 ELIMAML
+503 ELVMAVL

-515 MFYHSYFVISVFFG
+515 MFYHSYFVISVFIG
-529 FSVKW
+529 HSVKW

-547 VAIKHTQIMSSLA
+547 VAFKHTQIMSCLA
-560 VAWGVTTFYFTPSL
+560 VIWGVTTFYYTPSL
-574 FMWLLPVLVGMVLA
+574 FMWLLPVLIGMVLA
-588 APVIRLTSSDALG
+588 APIIRLSSSTHLG
-601 ITMRKWGVFV
+601 VSLRNWGVFV
-611 IGEEVNEC
+611 IDQEVKEC
-619 RALKRLKVA
+619 MALKRLRVA
-628 MKHFAISHFAA
+628 MNYFSISQYKA
-639 SRHEVDAP
+639 EVP
-647 ALPDSLWLTMP
+647 ALPDSLWVTMP
-658 EQVLNQKPEVRKPV
+658 EQALHQKPLPMQGIQQQT
-672 LAEQM
+672 A

>member
-1 MSINL
+1 MSTNHSNSL
-6 NKFDNG
+6 
-12 TQDTRLSVRDKKQLD
+12 
-27 SGLQSELQ
+27 GLQEGLQ
-35 SAQSRRNQIVKGASM
+35 TKKPSTDASSTHSHLNTKGEHM
-50 RLFLMAMLVIPS
+50 RLFIMAMLVIPS

-114 IDPLSLKKKP
+114 IDPLSLRKK
-124 SQPDFSVSLNQRH
+124 QCAPDQDSPLVQKH
-137 AIVMPVYNEDTKRIM
+137 AVVKPVYNEDTRRIM

-158 IRELMERESGNN
+158 VREIMGSTQAEQ
-170 FDFFMLSDTRDAEK
+170 FDFFMLSDTRDEQKAE
-184 ADAELRAFARLQ
+184 AELRAWNRMTKRLGQ
-196 RRIGDYAQHV
+196 YASHV
-206 FYRRRENNTHRKV
+206 FYRRREENSHRKV
-219 GNLKEFCERWGG
+219 GNLKDFCERWGA
-231 NYEAMIV
+231 NYESMIV
-238 LDADSVMTGERMED
+238 LDADSIMSGERMLD
-252 LARRIEQAPNTALIQ
+252 LARRIEQNPDTALVQ

-275 NTFFGRFV
+275 DTFFGRFV

-326 PTLKGRAPFGGEVL
+326 PTLEGRAPFGGEVL

-349 LARAGW
+349 LRRAGW
-355 EAYLLTDTAGS
+355 QAYLLTDTTGS

-382 RWVQGNIQHLGLLNV
+382 RWVQGNIQHLGLLKV
-397 KGLKMANRLHFLFG
+397 KGLKTANRLHFLFG

-422 CTLALGTVDALIR
+422 CMLALGTADALIR
-435 ATTVPQFFMSE
+435 ATSVPDFFVSE

-489 DFGGA
+489 EFGGA
-494 WSLIKGATI
+494 FSLLKSAIL
-503 ELIMAML
+503 ELVMAVL

-515 MFYHSYFVISVFFG
+515 MFYHSYFVISVFIG
-529 FSVKW
+529 HSVKW

-547 VAIKHTQIMSSLA
+547 VAFKHTQIMSCLA
-560 VAWGVTTFYFTPSL
+560 VTWGVTTFYYTPSL
-574 FMWLLPVLVGMVLA
+574 FMWLLPVLIGMVLA
-588 APVIRLTSSDALG
+588 APIIRLSSSTHLG
-601 ITMRKWGVFV
+601 VSLRNWGVFV
-611 IGEEVNEC
+611 IDQEVKEC
-619 RALKRLKVA
+619 MALKRLRVA
-628 MKHFAISHFAA
+628 MNYFSISQYKA
-639 SRHEVDAP
+639 EVP
-647 ALPDSLWLTMP
+647 ALPDSLWVTMP
-658 EQVLNQKPEVRKPV
+658 EQALHQKPLPMQGIQQQ
-672 LAEQM
+672 AA

>member
-1 MSINL
+1 MSTNHSNSL
-6 NKFDNG
+6 
-12 TQDTRLSVRDKKQLD
+12 
-27 SGLQSELQ
+27 GLQEGLQ
-35 SAQSRRNQIVKGASM
+35 TKKPSTDASSTHSHLNTKGEHM
-50 RLFLMAMLVIPS
+50 RLFIMAMLVIPS

-114 IDPLSLKKKP
+114 IDPLSLRKK
-124 SQPDFSVSLNQRH
+124 QCAPDQDSPLVQKH
-137 AIVMPVYNEDTKRIM
+137 AVVMPVYNEDTRRIM

-158 IRELMERESGNN
+158 VREIMGSAQAEQ
-170 FDFFMLSDTRDAEK
+170 FDFFMLSDTRDEQKAE
-184 ADAELRAFARLQ
+184 AELRAWNRMTKRLG
-196 RRIGDYAQHV
+196 RYASHV
-206 FYRRRENNTHRKV
+206 FYRRREENSHRKV
-219 GNLKEFCERWGG
+219 GNLKDFCERWGA
-231 NYEAMIV
+231 NYESMIV
-238 LDADSVMTGERMED
+238 LDADSIMSGERMLD
-252 LARRIEQAPNTALIQ
+252 LARRIEQNPETALVQ

-275 NTFFGRFV
+275 DTFFGRFV

-326 PTLKGRAPFGGEVL
+326 PTLEGRAPFGGEVL

-349 LARAGW
+349 LRRAGW
-355 EAYLLTDTAGS
+355 QAYLLTDTTGS

-382 RWVQGNIQHLGLLNV
+382 RWVQGNIQHLGLLKV
-397 KGLKMANRLHFLFG
+397 KGLKTANRLHFLFG

-422 CTLALGTVDALIR
+422 CMLALGTADALIR
-435 ATTVPQFFMSE
+435 ATSVPDFFVSE

-489 DFGGA
+489 EFGGA
-494 WSLIKGATI
+494 FSLLKSAIL
-503 ELIMAML
+503 ELVMAVL

-515 MFYHSYFVISVFFG
+515 MFYHSYFVISVFIG
-529 FSVKW
+529 HSVKW

-547 VAIKHTQIMSSLA
+547 VAFKYTQIMSCLA
-560 VAWGVTTFYFTPSL
+560 VIWGVTTFYYTPSL
-574 FMWLLPVLVGMVLA
+574 FMWLLPVLIGMVLA
-588 APVIRLTSSDALG
+588 APIIRLSSSTHLG
-601 ITMRKWGVFV
+601 VSLRNWGVFV
-611 IGEEVNEC
+611 IDQEVKEC
-619 RALKRLKVA
+619 MALKRLRVA
-628 MKHFAISHFAA
+628 MNYFSISQYKA
-639 SRHEVDAP
+639 EVP
-647 ALPDSLWLTMP
+647 ALPDSLWVTMP
-658 EQVLNQKPEVRKPV
+658 EQALHQKPLPMQGIQQQ
-672 LAEQM
+672 AA

>member
-1 MSINL
+1 MFI
-6 NKFDNG
+6 
-12 TQDTRLSVRDKKQLD
+12 
-27 SGLQSELQ
+27 
-35 SAQSRRNQIVKGASM
+35 KGETM
-50 RLFLMAMLVIPS
+50 RLFIMAMLVIPS

-114 IDPLSLKKKP
+114 IDPLSLKKTL
-124 SQPDFSVSLNQRH
+124 QTPDAQTPLHQRH
-137 AIVMPVYNEDTKRIM
+137 AIVMPVYNEDTRRIM

-158 IRELMERESGNN
+158 IRELMDSANAKQ
-170 FDFFMLSDTRDAEK
+170 FDFYMLSDTRDMQK

-196 RRIGDYAQHV
+196 KRLGRFSQQV
-206 FYRRRENNTHRKV
+206 FYRRREQNLHRKV
-219 GNLKEFCERWGG
+219 GNLKDFCERWGG
-231 NYEAMIV
+231 HYESMIV
-238 LDADSVMTGERMED
+238 LDADSVMSGERMQD
-252 LARRIEQAPNTALIQ
+252 LARRIEQNPDTALVQ

-326 PTLKGRAPFGGEVL
+326 PTLEGRAPFGGEIL

-349 LARAGW
+349 LRRAGW
-355 EAYLLTDTAGS
+355 QAYLLTDTTGS

-397 KGLKMANRLHFLFG
+397 KGLKTANRLHFLFG
-411 AFAYISSLVLF
+411 AFAYISSLILF
-422 CTLALGTVDALIR
+422 CMLALGTADALIR
-435 ATTVPQFFMSE
+435 ATSVPEFFVSE

-466 GTAALLFLPKLLGIT
+466 GTAALLFLPKALGIV
-481 LALIKRRS
+481 LALIKRS
-489 DFGGA
+489 DEFGGA
-494 WSLIKGATI
+494 WSLLKGAAA
-503 ELIMAML
+503 ELLMAVL

-515 MFYHSYFVISVFFG
+515 MFYHSYFVISVFVG
-529 FSVKW
+529 HSVKW
-534 EAQEREGRKVPWS
+534 EAQEREGRKVPWK
-547 VAIKHTQIMSSLA
+547 VAIKHTQIMSCLA

-588 APVIRLTSSDALG
+588 APVIRLSSSDRLG
-601 ITMRKWGVFV
+601 VTMRKWGVFV
-611 IGEEVNEC
+611 IDQEIHEC
-619 RALKRLKVA
+619 KALKRLRVA
-628 MKHFAISHFAA
+628 MSYFAISQHKPQVP
-639 SRHEVDAP
+639 S
-647 ALPDSLWLTMP
+647 LPVSLSLTMP
-658 EQVLNQKPEVRKPV
+658 EQVLSEKPLPMRPALVNNV
-672 LAEQM
+672 